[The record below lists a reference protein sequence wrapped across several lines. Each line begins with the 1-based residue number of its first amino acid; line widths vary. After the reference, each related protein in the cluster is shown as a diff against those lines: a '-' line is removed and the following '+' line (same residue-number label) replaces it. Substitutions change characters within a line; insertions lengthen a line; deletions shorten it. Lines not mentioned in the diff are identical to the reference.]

1 MAALSGHEGG
11 GGRGLAGAALLGQE
25 SNGIR
30 LKRDVTINML
40 LDGACGK
47 IVRLKRDVTINM
59 CWMGRVAKSWGE
71 GGHGVC
77 HGGRRRT
84 TMGSSPDAGMTAT

>member
-1 MAALSGHEGG
+1 MCHWVVGAVAALSGHEGG

-25 SNGIR
+25 GNGIR

-59 CWMGRVAKSWGE
+59 LLDGACGKIPG
-71 GGHGVC
+71 
-77 HGGRRRT
+77 
-84 TMGSSPDAGMTAT
+84 

>member
-1 MAALSGHEGG
+1 MCHCVVGAVAALSGHEGG
-11 GGRGLAGAALLGQE
+11 GGCGLAGDALLGQE
-25 SNGIR
+25 GNGIR

-59 CWMGRVAKSWGE
+59 LLDGAWGKIP
-71 GGHGVC
+71 G
-77 HGGRRRT
+77 
-84 TMGSSPDAGMTAT
+84 